1 MSRGIPVFVWTDVD
15 VSSGSVWIQLRRTFV
30 MEFQKLVAID
40 WSGAKSS
47 GRKIQVAEYDPASN
61 QVSLLNPT
69 GGINWTRNRVWA
81 EFLGENANDGGVLI
95 GFDFAFAY
103 PYCDACPYCDMG
115 AYFPGH
121 PQTPGSVAALWAKV
135 DEICHPAPNF
145 YGGPFYLQQDA
156 LFADYLLYQ
165 TYTGHRYQRRFRQTD
180 QACQNAGLGNISSVF
195 QCVGAVV
202 GVGSIAG
209 MRLLHRI
216 ASENAA
222 QVWPFCG
229 KPASRGT
236 TVVEIYPARFLNCAG
251 VHNPGIA
258 VDKQVKDAL
267 KHYGVV
273 LSANS
278 KNQDFT
284 EDERDALVSVAG
296 MKWWLSQKGISA
308 WSVAD
313 QSCVM
318 YEGWIFGI

>member
-1 MSRGIPVFVWTDVD
+1 
-15 VSSGSVWIQLRRTFV
+15 
-30 MEFQKLVAID
+30 MEFEKLVAID
-40 WSGAKSS
+40 WSGAERS
-47 GRKIQVAEYDPASN
+47 GRRIQVAEYDPTTN
-61 QVSLLNPT
+61 QVSLLNPPV
-69 GGINWTRNRVWA
+69 GINWTRNRIWT
-81 EFLGENANDGGVLI
+81 EFLDENANDGTALI

-103 PYCDACPYCDMG
+103 PYCDVG

-121 PQTPGSVAALWAKV
+121 PQTPGSVTALWAKV
-135 DEICHPAPNF
+135 NKICHGEANF
-145 YGGPFYLQQDA
+145 YGGPFYLQQEA

-165 TYTGHRYQRRFRQTD
+165 TYTGDRYRRRFRQTD
-180 QACQNAGLGNISSVF
+180 RACQNAGLHNISSVF

-229 KPASRGT
+229 EPPSRGT

-251 VHNPGIA
+251 VVDPGISR
-258 VDKQVKDAL
+258 DRQVEEAL
-267 KHYGVV
+267 RYYGVG
-273 LSANS
+273 LSSKS
-278 KNQDFT
+278 KNQGFT
-284 EDERDALVSVAG
+284 GDERDALVSVAG
-296 MKWWLSQKGISA
+296 MKWWLSHRGISA

-313 QSCVM
+313 PGCIM